1 MYFCRNL
8 NYIKMFEEIVKMASS
23 QISEKLSGEAAVPQE
38 QVSNIASTAGESIL
52 GAIGNQISSGNFGGI
67 QEMLSGA
74 STSASNPAV
83 NSIAQNVVSSL
94 VTKCGLSESVAAT
107 VANTAVPYVMN
118 MFNDKVGQA
127 KEGGLDVGNLISG
140 AMAGGAGSS
149 MLGGLVSSF
158 LGGSES
164 KEGES
169 NMGQNV
175 LGSILGNF
183 LK

>member
-1 MYFCRNL
+1 
-8 NYIKMFEEIVKMASS
+8 
-23 QISEKLSGEAAVPQE
+23 
-38 QVSNIASTAGESIL
+38 
-52 GAIGNQISSGNFGGI
+52 
-67 QEMLSGA
+67 
-74 STSASNPAV
+74 
-83 NSIAQNVVSSL
+83 
-94 VTKCGLSESVAAT
+94 
-107 VANTAVPYVMN
+107 

-127 KEGGLDVGNLISG
+127 KEGGLDVGSLISG

-158 LGGSES
+158 LGGGDK

-169 NMGQNV
+169 NMGQQV